1 MKPELILFT
10 FLKHVPGLTVNDS
23 LVHAIPGK
31 NKNINKRKI
40 QNRPFG
46 LLENVN
52 Q

>member
-10 FLKHVPGLTVNDS
+10 FLKHVPGLTVDDS
-23 LVHAIPGK
+23 FIGEK
-31 NKNINKRKI
+31 KKKRRI
-40 QNRPFG
+40 QNRPFW